1 MKDYLKRRKQI
12 INNFNK
18 KLPNLID
25 QLPLEFK
32 NKPKN
37 YHINSWF
44 NVQKISVN
52 SVNNDLTYKNT
63 FPKIVTNCQKVKM
76 HLTDQQKQII
86 NIWFNAYTEMYNETL
101 NYIRNEYPYFKNTVI
116 RKQLDS
122 KQLNN
127 LINSIFLRSKL
138 KTVRDNI
145 KEKSQITDNLKNT
158 KIHTHT
164 LDYAIKQ
171 LISNI
176 KSAIT
181 NIFNG
186 TFKRFRIKFWKNSRP
201 SKTIEIE
208 RQYILNTDKN
218 PNIYNRIC
226 PNILGEIKYEY
237 NNKIYQLPNITSNV
251 KINYNSIT
259 NEYLLLIPHQNI
271 PTKIENKPRNI
282 ISLDPGLRTFMTGLS
297 ECEALKIGTDINETI
312 KSKIKKLN
320 KMKKNKDIP
329 KKVIN
334 KNEKIINRKIYNKV
348 DELHWK
354 TINFLTANFNNILLG
369 DMSAKSIVKRSSSC
383 LSSEMKIACLRT
395 RFYEFK
401 QRLVYKCNLTKT
413 NFMIVDESY
422 TSKICSNC
430 GNYNDK
436 LKGEKIY
443 NCENCQLTIDR
454 DINACR
460 NIMIKSKL

>member
-1 MKDYLKRRKQI
+1 
-12 INNFNK
+12 
-18 KLPNLID
+18 
-25 QLPLEFK
+25 
-32 NKPKN
+32 
-37 YHINSWF
+37 
-44 NVQKISVN
+44 
-52 SVNNDLTYKNT
+52 
-63 FPKIVTNCQKVKM
+63 
-76 HLTDQQKQII
+76 
-86 NIWFNAYTEMYNETL
+86 
-101 NYIRNEYPYFKNTVI
+101 
-116 RKQLDS
+116 
-122 KQLNN
+122 
-127 LINSIFLRSKL
+127 
-138 KTVRDNI
+138 
-145 KEKSQITDNLKNT
+145 
-158 KIHTHT
+158 
-164 LDYAIKQ
+164 
-171 LISNI
+171 
-176 KSAIT
+176 
-181 NIFNG
+181 
-186 TFKRFRIKFWKNSRP
+186 
-201 SKTIEIE
+201 
-208 RQYILNTDKN
+208 
-218 PNIYNRIC
+218 
-226 PNILGEIKYEY
+226 
-237 NNKIYQLPNITSNV
+237 
-251 KINYNSIT
+251 
-259 NEYLLLIPHQNI
+259 
-271 PTKIENKPRNI
+271 
-282 ISLDPGLRTFMTGLS
+282 MTGLS

-334 KNEKIINRKIYNKV
+334 KNEKTINRKIYNKV

-436 LKGEKIY
+436 LKGEKTY
-443 NCENCQLTIDR
+443 NCENCQLSIDR